1 MELMIDL
8 ADLSWNIELKTTF
21 YAHERKRKIHMA
33 FFWDYTSV
41 QFLRNRGEAPNL
53 VSLNVGIL
61 VFVKNNIGN

>member
-8 ADLSWNIELKTTF
+8 TDLSWNIELKTTF

-33 FFWDYTSV
+33 FFWDYISV
-41 QFLRNRGEAPNL
+41 QFPRNRVEDPNL